1 MAAPQAAV
9 AVAVAGAAAVLV
21 NTAYE
26 LLTGVVGRSVGL
38 YRTSMLA
45 QEQFGHGRHQRH
57 PQDFSFTF
65 SIEGVD
71 A

>member
-1 MAAPQAAV
+1 
-9 AVAVAGAAAVLV
+9 V
-21 NTAYE
+21 NTAYQ

-38 YRTSMLA
+38 YRTSLLA
-45 QEQFGHGRHQRH
+45 QEQFGIGRHQRH

-65 SIEGVD
+65 AIEGVD